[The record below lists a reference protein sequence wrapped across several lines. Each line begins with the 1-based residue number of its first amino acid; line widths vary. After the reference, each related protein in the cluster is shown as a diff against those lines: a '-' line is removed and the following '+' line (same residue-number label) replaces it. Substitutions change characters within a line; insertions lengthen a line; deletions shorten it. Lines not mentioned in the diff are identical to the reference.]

1 MLGGG
6 QEKVTL
12 RHAVWMSQISR
23 RLVPLSEG
31 KEFPRYPCG
40 SREALLAGK
49 PEQSFWATDS
59 MLVFQHL
66 GGDSACDLD

>member
-49 PEQSFWATDS
+49 PEHP
-59 MLVFQHL
+59 LH
-66 GGDSACDLD
+66 